1 MTWTE
6 SLKNL
11 ICQNAHKKELENI
24 STLVI
29 IKDNESVIK
38 MFTQRK
44 LQGQMVLQVY
54 SCKHLGKITPKVL
67 QLQYLIMETFEFA
80 TLA

>member
-44 LQGQMVLQVY
+44 LQG
-54 SCKHLGKITPKVL
+54 
-67 QLQYLIMETFEFA
+67 
-80 TLA
+80 